1 MRDKIDQVADSVF
14 AVADVFNNEALGER
28 EDMTPLKLIKLC
40 YIAYGFY
47 LGYGK
52 GKLFHEKIEAWK
64 FGPVLPELYHSLKKY
79 RGDPIRESL
88 QYKGAPL
95 DDQKTQFVQKVWKA
109 YKKFSGLD
117 LTNLTH
123 QKGTPWREVY
133 DKTFRFSAIIPDDSI
148 KTYYEK
154 VIETGYGT

>member
-1 MRDKIDQVADSVF
+1 MGQTADSVF
-14 AVADVFNNEALGER
+14 SVADVFNNEALKER

-64 FGPVLPELYHSLKKY
+64 LGPVIPELYRSLKKY
-79 RGDPIRESL
+79 KGDPIREPL
-88 QYKGAPL
+88 QYKVDSLG
-95 DDQKTQFVQKVWKA
+95 DQKTQFVQKVWKA
-109 YKKFSGLD
+109 YKNFSGLD

-123 QKGTPWREVY
+123 QKETPWREVH
-133 DKTFRFSAIIPDDSI
+133 DKTFRFSAIISDDSI
-148 KTYYEK
+148 KAYYEK

>member
-1 MRDKIDQVADSVF
+1 MQQQVNSVF
-14 AVADVFNNEALGER
+14 AVADVFNNEALEER

-52 GKLFHEKIEAWK
+52 GKLFREKIEAWK
-64 FGPVLPELYHSLKKY
+64 YGPVIPALYHDLKKY
-79 RGDPIRESL
+79 KGSPIRESL
-88 QYKGAPL
+88 RYDGPPL
-95 DDQKTQFVQKVWKA
+95 DDHEKLFVQKVWKA

-133 DKTFRFSAIIPDDSI
+133 DKTFRFSAIIPDASI
-148 KTYYEK
+148 KAYYEGI
-154 VIETGYGT
+154 IETGYGT